1 MPIKRKFDNL
11 NLRSEEVQEI
21 LSNPP
26 VWIVRWGISLIFMFT
41 IIILILAFIIK
52 YPDFVSA
59 KVLVTT
65 KQPTERVVAR
75 YSGQLEKVF
84 VNNRDTIRRNQKLA
98 IIRNT
103 ADYEDV
109 YFLKNIIDTI
119 QFGPQNLN
127 FPFDIT
133 NQLMLG
139 EINLAYINF
148 EKSYTNY
155 GLLKTLEPY
164 NNQLEGNRVSLSEI
178 KVRLQNQINQ
188 KKLLEQEVELKKTDF
203 ERQKQLFDKGVISRL
218 EYESHQLA
226 FIQMQK
232 NINSMAIS
240 ISQMR
245 EAISTANSTLK
256 STHINEQ
263 EDKTNFLKNLTQ
275 NYSTLKESI
284 RDWEYKYVLKSS
296 INGVISFQ
304 NFWGANQFVALGD
317 NVFSILPT
325 DTLNLVG
332 KLIISSQN
340 AGKVAIGQKVFIK
353 LDNYPYQQYG
363 MLIGK
368 VTNFSIS
375 PDNEGN
381 YFVYISLPNGLK
393 TSYNKTFKFNQ
404 ELLGNAEIIT
414 EDLSVAT
421 RIFYK
426 FREIF
431 KY

>member
-1 MPIKRKFDNL
+1 
-11 NLRSEEVQEI
+11 
-21 LSNPP
+21 
-26 VWIVRWGISLIFMFT
+26 
-41 IIILILAFIIK
+41 
-52 YPDFVSA
+52 
-59 KVLVTT
+59 
-65 KQPTERVVAR
+65 
-75 YSGQLEKVF
+75 
-84 VNNRDTIRRNQKLA
+84 
-98 IIRNT
+98 
-103 ADYEDV
+103 
-109 YFLKNIIDTI
+109 
-119 QFGPQNLN
+119 
-127 FPFDIT
+127 
-133 NQLMLG
+133 MLG